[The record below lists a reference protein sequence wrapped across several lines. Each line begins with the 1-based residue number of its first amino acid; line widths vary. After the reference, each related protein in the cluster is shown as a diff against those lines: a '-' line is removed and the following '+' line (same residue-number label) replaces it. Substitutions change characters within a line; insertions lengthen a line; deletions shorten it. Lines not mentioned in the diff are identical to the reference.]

1 MKGTKGNPQQTGG
14 SFFLTGRK
22 QTQSQNQG
30 FCQWGGETG
39 PALEIRRPDR
49 DWPLYHEKWK
59 AVIVEA
65 AAVFSN
71 PPDPTSN
78 YKMVSATIGG
88 GSLYF
93 F

>member
-1 MKGTKGNPQQTGG
+1 MKGRKGNPQQTGG
-14 SFFLTGRK
+14 SFLLTGRK
-22 QTQSQNQG
+22 QTESQNQG
-30 FCQWGGETG
+30 FCQLGT
-39 PALEIRRPDR
+39 ALEIQRHDR
-49 DWPLYHEKWK
+49 DQPLYHEKWK
-59 AVIVEA
+59 AVVGEA

-78 YKMVSATIGG
+78 YKMVSANIGD